1 MCSQQ
6 GLRNAIRFI
15 KNESSGLS
23 RQHNQELSTKE
34 KESKCFETFNLFFF
48 FGFIVNGNS
57 LAKSFFFIAFYFF
70 RILMQ

>member
-34 KESKCFETFNLFFF
+34 RNQNALRPSTFFFF